1 MPGEA
6 ALRGSQLALD
16 AMTGRVAIG
25 ARAVFLAALTAAPTD
40 ATTMGT
46 MAEVT
51 TAGYARQE
59 CAFTAPD
66 TADPPLSVSAA
77 LETFGPFTAD
87 PPNITHL
94 GLVSAATGTVGDFIF
109 YWALDVAKDAA
120 LNETIEIAAGALKM
134 AAE

>member
-6 ALRGSQLALD
+6 AQRGSQLALD
-16 AMTGRVAIG
+16 AMTGRVAIA
-25 ARAVFLAALTAAPTD
+25 ARATYLAALTAAPTD
-40 ATTMGT
+40 ATTMAT
-46 MAEVT
+46 MTEVT

-66 TADPPLSVSAA
+66 TADPPKSTNAA

-94 GLVSAATGTVGDFIF
+94 GLVSAATGTTGDFIF
-109 YWALDVAKDAA
+109 FWALDVAKDAA
-120 LNETIEIAAGALKM
+120 INESIEIAAGSLSM